1 MNLILDFLGRYLPV
15 IIIGGGIIFVIA
27 PKFFF
32 IVTFWICGWLI
43 LFLFFFII
51 DKSLN
56 FNYFKDKKINTY
68 FVLFGLSSAFFLLF
82 LVMFGPAALLIF
94 LFYAVAIAGVGL
106 VSNYVFEPLAKEID
120 RLGFSK
126 NYTYILN
133 LSLALILIILFIL
146 MIPLTVGTIHIFIN
160 GLLELIDID
169 FFNLDR

>member
-1 MNLILDFLGRYLPV
+1 
-15 IIIGGGIIFVIA
+15 
-27 PKFFF
+27 
-32 IVTFWICGWLI
+32 
-43 LFLFFFII
+43 
-51 DKSLN
+51 
-56 FNYFKDKKINTY
+56 
-68 FVLFGLSSAFFLLF
+68 
-82 LVMFGPAALLIF
+82 MFGPAALLIF